1 MSGKKEKKARH
12 LRSSSSRAGD
22 LVEQNSGVMA
32 DSGQEWRVTAEA
44 QRTGEPTHTN
54 EELTAKLDYLTTQVQ
69 RLSTLPDM
77 LKSLEEKLL
86 KENEDIKAGFK
97 AVEDETINTAKT
109 VSDTATI
116 VSGLQRELK
125 VERAKTTTLQRELNY
140 AKQHILHLET
150 YSRKHNIV
158 IEGMPEVPGETRV
171 MDQVQKFFYEQLNL
185 DIKPSDIDKAHRY
198 GRVFNNK
205 PRPILVR
212 FMGIASRDLVLQ
224 NVKKL
229 REARSPIYVNE
240 DLPPEVKRQRADM
253 RAIATYARHLNES
266 AVVKGDTLTLNQSKY
281 KSMVAMFLPL

>member
-12 LRSSSSRAGD
+12 LRSSRAGD

-32 DSGQEWRVTAEA
+32 DSGQESRVTAEA

-97 AVEDETINTAKT
+97 AVEDETNNTAKT

-116 VSGLQRELK
+116 VSELQRELK

-185 DIKPSDIDKAHRY
+185 DIKPSDIGKAHRY

-205 PRPILVR
+205 PRR
-212 FMGIASRDLVLQ
+212 FMGIASR
-224 NVKKL
+224 
-229 REARSPIYVNE
+229 
-240 DLPPEVKRQRADM
+240 
-253 RAIATYARHLNES
+253 T
-266 AVVKGDTLTLNQSKY
+266 
-281 KSMVAMFLPL
+281 